1 MRFAYE
7 IKKGCAVVRRCYDFG
22 NEAEI
27 PSEIDGHPVTEL
39 GAYAFSAHMDREQF
53 WHELGNR
60 TVKIWNPE
68 TGEQEVSE
76 PDAETVPGLQGMQVE
91 TVRLPEGLRKIGAY
105 AFYNCNALSELHFH
119 SSLKDLGA
127 GLFTGCHHL
136 RRLNVTLDETET
148 SCLKEI
154 LIEVPEK
161 MAVTVEGQ
169 LRAKLLFPEFF
180 EESVENT
187 PARILMTHMHGSGMN
202 FRNSFYMKKL
212 DFRAYDACYYMAK
225 AEEDFDTVLE
235 MTLNRLQ
242 YPVGLSEDR
251 REDYESWL
259 NGHLVQAFEKAVERR
274 DLDML
279 MWLTEHGKPD
289 DGLLSQTAIAA
300 SDGFPEGVAYLQDR
314 LSASGHTKKQSFLD
328 RFEL

>member
-7 IKKGCAVVRRCYDFG
+7 IKNGCAVVRRCYDFG
-22 NEAEI
+22 NEGEI

-212 DFRAYDACYYMAK
+212 DVRAYDACYYMAK

-259 NGHLVQAFEKAVERR
+259 NGHLVQAFEKAVEHR

-279 MWLTEHGKPD
+279 MWLKEHGKPD

>member
-1 MRFAYE
+1 M
-7 IKKGCAVVRRCYDFG
+7 
-22 NEAEI
+22 
-27 PSEIDGHPVTEL
+27 
-39 GAYAFSAHMDREQF
+39 
-53 WHELGNR
+53 
-60 TVKIWNPE
+60 
-68 TGEQEVSE
+68 
-76 PDAETVPGLQGMQVE
+76 
-91 TVRLPEGLRKIGAY
+91 
-105 AFYNCNALSELHFH
+105 
-119 SSLKDLGA
+119 GA

-259 NGHLVQAFEKAVERR
+259 NGHLVQAFEKAVEHR

-314 LSASGHTKKQSFLD
+314 LSALGHTKKQSFLD

>member
-7 IKKGCAVVRRCYDFG
+7 IKNGCAVVRRCYDFG

-235 MTLNRLQ
+235 ITLNRLQ

-259 NGHLVQAFEKAVERR
+259 NGHLVQAFEKAVEHR

-314 LSASGHTKKQSFLD
+314 LSALGHTKKQSFLD

>member
-7 IKKGCAVVRRCYDFG
+7 IKNGCAVVRRCYDFG

-119 SSLKDLGA
+119 SRLKDLGA

-169 LRAKLLFPEFF
+169 LRAKLLFQEFF

>member
-7 IKKGCAVVRRCYDFG
+7 IKNGCAVVRRCYDFG

-259 NGHLVQAFEKAVERR
+259 NGHLVQAFEKAVDHR

-279 MWLTEHGKPD
+279 MWLTEHEKPD

-314 LSASGHTKKQSFLD
+314 LSALGHTKKQSFLD

>member
-7 IKKGCAVVRRCYDFG
+7 IKNGCAVVRRCYDFG

-27 PSEIDGHPVTEL
+27 PSEINGYPVTEL
-39 GAYAFSAHMDREQF
+39 GAYAFSAHMDREQL
-53 WHELGNR
+53 WQELGNG
-60 TVKIWNPE
+60 TVKIWNFE
-68 TGEQEVSE
+68 TGEQEISE
-76 PDAETVPGLQGMQVE
+76 PDAETAPGLQGMQVE
-91 TVRLPEGLRKIGAY
+91 TVHLPEGLRKIGAY

-212 DFRAYDACYYMAK
+212 DFRAYDACYYMAR

-235 MTLNRLQ
+235 MTLDRLQ
-242 YPVGLSEDR
+242 YPVGLSEER
-251 REDYESWL
+251 RGDYESWL
-259 NGHLVQAFEKAVERR
+259 QEHLEQAFADAVEKR
-274 DLDML
+274 DLDTL
-279 MWLTEHGKPD
+279 KWLTENGKPAAE
-289 DGLLSQTAIAA
+289 LLSRMAVAA
-300 SDGFPEGVAYLQDR
+300 VDGFPEGVAYLQDR
-314 LSASGHTKKQSFLD
+314 LGASGRTKKQSALD

>member
-7 IKKGCAVVRRCYDFG
+7 IKNGCAVVRRCYDFG

-235 MTLNRLQ
+235 MTLDRLQ

-259 NGHLVQAFEKAVERR
+259 NGHLVQAFEKAAEHR

>member
-7 IKKGCAVVRRCYDFG
+7 IKNGCAVVRRCYDFG

-235 MTLNRLQ
+235 ITLNRLQ

-259 NGHLVQAFEKAVERR
+259 NGHLVQAFEKAVEHR

-289 DGLLSQTAIAA
+289 DGLLSKTAIAA

>member
-7 IKKGCAVVRRCYDFG
+7 IKNGCAVVRRCYDFG

-53 WHELGNR
+53 WHELENR

-251 REDYESWL
+251 REDYENWL
-259 NGHLVQAFEKAVERR
+259 NGHLVQAFEKAVEHR

-314 LSASGHTKKQSFLD
+314 LSALGHTKKQSFLD

>member
-7 IKKGCAVVRRCYDFG
+7 IKNGCAVVRRCYDFG

-105 AFYNCNALSELHFH
+105 AFYNCTALSELHFH

-259 NGHLVQAFEKAVERR
+259 NGHLVQAFEKAVEHR

-314 LSASGHTKKQSFLD
+314 LSALGHTKKQSFLD

>member
-1 MRFAYE
+1 MRLAYE
-7 IKKGCAVVRRCYDFG
+7 IKNGCAAVRRCYDFG
-22 NEAEI
+22 KEAEI
-27 PSEIDGHPVTEL
+27 PSEIAGFPVTEL
-39 GAYAFSAHMDREQF
+39 GAYAFSVHLDRERFGQ
-53 WHELGNR
+53 ELRNG
-60 TVKIWNPE
+60 TVKIWNFE
-68 TGEQEVSE
+68 TGEQEEGE
-76 PDAETVPGLQGMQVE
+76 PAAETSPELQGMQVE
-91 TVRLPEGLRKIGAY
+91 MVSLPDGVRKIGAY

-136 RRLNVTLDETET
+136 RRLRVTLDETET

-169 LRAKLLFPEFF
+169 LEAKLLFPEFF

-212 DFRAYDACYYMAK
+212 DFRAYDACYYMAR

-235 MTLNRLQ
+235 MTLDRLQ
-242 YPVGLSEDR
+242 YPVGLSEER
-251 REDYESWL
+251 RADYEGWL
-259 NGHLVQAFEKAVERR
+259 REHLEQAFGDAVEKR
-274 DLDML
+274 DLDTL
-279 MWLTEHGKPD
+279 KWLEENGKPD
-289 DGLLSQTAIAA
+289 RELVSRMAVAA
-300 SDGFPEGVAYLQDR
+300 ADGFPEGVAYLQDR
-314 LSASGHTKKQSFLD
+314 LGASGHSGKMSALE